1 MSRYSQTSQGQLLPI
16 AGYPE
21 LLIDTALSASSTNT
35 VENRVI
41 TNALNNLKKVSSFEV
56 STSSWVED
64 TTSQSGT
71 TLYKKSISLSHVYA
85 DDPIVKI
92 GAATGYV
99 LPTTDEQTAFDLV
112 LYATLDD
119 TVPALYLYASDI
131 PEDTFYIN
139 VEGVD

>member
-16 AGYPE
+16 SGYSE
-21 LLIDTALSASSTNT
+21 LLIDTALSASSTNA

-99 LPTTDEQTAFDLV
+99 LPTTDEQAAFNLV